1 MTSRKATTAAALIIF
16 SMAYFLYPPNSWPEF
31 YRYITEDGDVHYVD
45 DLANIPAEYR
55 SEMKVYREKYDHL
68 PEGERSIML
77 QKDRERDAQRALEEL
92 KLKGL
97 RDKEARLKR
106 QQTDVV
112 IIDNQVLV
120 PVTIGYGVKEMEILF
135 LLDTGASHLVLF
147 NDLAGVLGIKSH
159 QKGVSMVAGGELIE
173 TDLVVL
179 DYLKLGPLDLKKV
192 EATVIKHETK
202 SVDPVHF
209 SGLLGMNILR
219 NSRYTIDFENQKI
232 HWQQP
237 N

>member
-1 MTSRKATTAAALIIF
+1 MVQRKATTAAALLLTVI
-16 SMAYFLYPPNSWPEF
+16 AYLSFPAESLSEF

-45 DLANIPAEYR
+45 DLANIPEEYR
-55 SEMKVYREKYDHL
+55 PDMKVYREKYDHL
-68 PEGERSIML
+68 PEGERAIML
-77 QKDRERDAQRALEEL
+77 QKDRERDKQRAQYEH
-92 KLKGL
+92 KLRGQ
-97 RDKEARLKR
+97 REKEARLRR
-106 QQTDVV
+106 QQTDVI

-120 PVTIGYGVKEMEILF
+120 PVTIGYGIKEMETLF

-147 NDLAGVLGIKSH
+147 SDLASILNVKSQ
-159 QKGVSMVAGGELIE
+159 QKGVSMVAGGDLIE

-192 EATVIKHETK
+192 EATVIKHSTQ
-202 SVDPVHF
+202 SADPVHF

>member
-1 MTSRKATTAAALIIF
+1 MTSRKATTAAALFIICIT
-16 SMAYFLYPPNSWPEF
+16 YFLCPSDSLSEF

-45 DLANIPAEYR
+45 DLANVPDEYR
-55 SEMKVYREKYDHL
+55 PQMKVYREKYDHL

-77 QKDRERDAQRALEEL
+77 QKDRERDVQRALEEL
-92 KLKGL
+92 KLRGQ

-106 QQTDVV
+106 QQTDVI

-120 PVTIGYGVKEMEILF
+120 PVTIGYGIKEMEILF

-147 NDLAGVLGIKSH
+147 DDLAGMLGIKSR
-159 QKGVSMVAGGELIE
+159 QKGVSMVAGGDLIE

-179 DYLKLGPLDLKKV
+179 DYLKLGPLDLKEV

-202 SVDPVHF
+202 SVEPVHF

>member
-1 MTSRKATTAAALIIF
+1 MIPRKATTVTALFISIIT
-16 SMAYFLYPPNSWPEF
+16 YFLFPTDSLSEF
-31 YRYITEDGDVHYVD
+31 YRYTTEDGDVHYVD
-45 DLANIPAEYR
+45 DLANVPEKYMP
-55 SEMKVYREKYDHL
+55 EMKVYREKYDHL
-68 PEGERSIML
+68 PEGERAIML
-77 QKDRERDAQRALEEL
+77 QKDRERDAQRALEEHE
-92 KLKGL
+92 L
-97 RDKEARLKR
+97 RGQREKEARLKR
-106 QQTDVV
+106 RQTDVI

-120 PVTIGYGVKEMEILF
+120 PVTIGYGIKEMETLF

-147 NDLAGVLGIKSH
+147 SDLAGMLNVKSR
-159 QKGVSMVAGGELIE
+159 QKGVSMVAGGDLIE

-192 EATVIKHETK
+192 EATVIKHTTK
-202 SVDPVHF
+202 STEPIHF

>member
-1 MTSRKATTAAALIIF
+1 MIPRKATTAAAFLISLSTYLLF
-16 SMAYFLYPPNSWPEF
+16 PADSLSEF
-31 YRYITEDGDVHYVD
+31 YRYTTEDGDVHYVD
-45 DLANIPAEYR
+45 DIANVPEKYQP
-55 SEMKVYREKYDHL
+55 EMKVYREKYDHL
-68 PEGERSIML
+68 PEGERAIML
-77 QKDRERDAQRALEEL
+77 QKDRERDAQRALEEHE
-92 KLKGL
+92 L
-97 RDKEARLKR
+97 RGKREKEERLRR
-106 QQTDVV
+106 QQTDVI

-120 PVTIGYGVKEMEILF
+120 PVTIGYGIKEMETLF

-147 NDLAGVLGIKSH
+147 SDIAGMLNVKSH
-159 QKGVSMVAGGELIE
+159 EKGVSMVAGGDLIE

-192 EATVIKHETK
+192 EATVIKHTTK
-202 SVDPVHF
+202 SSEPIHF

>member
-1 MTSRKATTAAALIIF
+1 MAPRKATTAVAL
-16 SMAYFLYPPNSWPEF
+16 FLSISVYLMYPADSLPEF

-45 DLANIPAEYR
+45 DLANVPEEYQPD
-55 SEMKVYREKYDHL
+55 MKVYPEKYDHL
-68 PEGERSIML
+68 PEGERAIML
-77 QKDRERDAQRALEEL
+77 QKDRERDTQRALEEH
-92 KLKGL
+92 KLKGK
-97 RDKEARLKR
+97 REKEARLKR
-106 QQTDVV
+106 QQTDV
-112 IIDNQVLV
+112 IIIGNQVLV
-120 PVTIGYGVKEMEILF
+120 PVTIGYGIKEMETLF

-147 NDLAGVLGIKSH
+147 SDLAGILNVKS
-159 QKGVSMVAGGELIE
+159 QEKGVSMVAGGDLIE

-192 EATVIKHETK
+192 EATVIQHTTK
-202 SVDPVHF
+202 SAETIHF

>member
-1 MTSRKATTAAALIIF
+1 MIPRKATTAAAFLISLCTYLLF
-16 SMAYFLYPPNSWPEF
+16 PADSLSEF
-31 YRYITEDGDVHYVD
+31 YRYTTEDGDVHYVD
-45 DLANIPAEYR
+45 DIANVPEKYQ

-68 PEGERSIML
+68 PEGERAIML
-77 QKDRERDAQRALEEL
+77 QKDRERDAQRALEEHE
-92 KLKGL
+92 L
-97 RDKEARLKR
+97 RGKREKEERLRR
-106 QQTDVV
+106 QQTDVI

-120 PVTIGYGVKEMEILF
+120 PVTIGYGIKEMETLF

-147 NDLAGVLGIKSH
+147 SDIAGMLNVKSH
-159 QKGVSMVAGGELIE
+159 EKGVSMVAGGDLIE

-192 EATVIKHETK
+192 EATVIKHTTK
-202 SVDPVHF
+202 SSEPIHF